1 MGTKECNNKSY
12 GLEIDQNTHQ
22 TLQIHIREMNAVLL
36 SLKKAGETVSKF
48 LLLLLSSNEITP
60 QMYGLPKIHKP
71 DVPFKTYC
79 IILLITY
86 LRTPKIFKP
95 SPFAIG

>member
-36 SLKKAGETVSKF
+36 SLKKAGETVSKS
-48 LLLLLSSNEITP
+48 LLFLLSSNE
-60 QMYGLPKIHKP
+60 
-71 DVPFKTYC
+71 
-79 IILLITY
+79 
-86 LRTPKIFKP
+86 
-95 SPFAIG
+95 